1 MLSNVGISLTVG
13 KSISKST
20 YRELFTAFRNYIN
33 CHRLY
38 TDGIKLDS
46 EHTKCQSDTI
56 KTKLY
61 NTIAKLEPYFDEN
74 GKELDLLAPS
84 EPKISLPKLFVTDNN
99 PSKFNKSSSLF
110 PAMVETQVKYSYMKF
125 SSSTTYLKKL
135 RVRFFSR
142 FEPHWSLTLPPP
154 GPFPEGY

>member
-33 CHRLY
+33 CHRL
-38 TDGIKLDS
+38 THGIKLDS

-61 NTIAKLEPYFDEN
+61 NTKAKLEPYFDEN
-74 GKELDLLAPS
+74 GKELDLLATS

-110 PAMVETQVKYSYMKF
+110 PAMVEIQVKYSYMKF
-125 SSSTTYLKKL
+125 SSSNYLPPETSCKI
-135 RVRFFSR
+135 FSS
-142 FEPHWSLTLPPP
+142 FEPHWLFTLP
-154 GPFPEGY
+154 GYPSPYP